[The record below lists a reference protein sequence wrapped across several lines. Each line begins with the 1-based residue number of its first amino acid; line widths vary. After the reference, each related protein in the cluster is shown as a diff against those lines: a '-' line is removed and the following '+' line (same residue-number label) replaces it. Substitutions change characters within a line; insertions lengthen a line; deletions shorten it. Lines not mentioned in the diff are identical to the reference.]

1 MDANDDQNNAVQ
13 TEAAFENPFRIE
25 DLAIFDDAA
34 LRRLFD
40 ADASRVK
47 LQDLAWSLHGAS
59 ASLIRQIRKNLGWF
73 RRSYFTQELHHAVP
87 SDEVKAA
94 RRRVLDALFWELTYW
109 KMPGLYEE
117 LTEGENLHPGIFQQ
131 LEPYLRDKIVL
142 DIGAGSGRAT
152 FECLRHGARL
162 VYAIEPSPGLLRI
175 LERKLSQ
182 QPVAERVVVRQGDFS
197 HIPLEDG
204 SVDIALS
211 CSAFTAQSE
220 QGGEVGLAE
229 MRRVTKPG
237 GRVALIWPRREDY
250 DWLAAHGFSYVAFPV
265 HHEMFVHFRSLHSAI
280 RCARL
285 FYGRNKAVVRYIL
298 KRRRPAIPFSVL
310 GLNPPSNYCWLI
322 VE

>member
-1 MDANDDQNNAVQ
+1 MDAIDDQNNAVRSE
-13 TEAAFENPFRIE
+13 TAFANPFRIE
-25 DLAIFDDAA
+25 DLVVFDDAA
-34 LRRLFD
+34 LCRLFD
-40 ADASRVK
+40 ADVSSVK
-47 LQDLAWSLHGAS
+47 LRDLAWSLHGAS
-59 ASLIRQIRKNLGWF
+59 TSLIRQIRKNLGW
-73 RRSYFTQELHHAVP
+73 RHRAYFTQELHHAVTA
-87 SDEVKAA
+87 EAVKAA

-117 LTEGENLHPGIFQQ
+117 LTEGEKLHPGIFRQ

-152 FECLRHGARL
+152 FECLRYGARL

-175 LERKLSQ
+175 LDRKLSQ
-182 QPVAERVVVRQGDFS
+182 QPVANRVVVRQGDFS

-211 CSAFTAQSE
+211 CSAFTAEAE

-250 DWLAAHGFSYVAFPV
+250 DWLVAHGFSYVALPMYRD
-265 HHEMFVHFRSLHSAI
+265 MFVQFRSLHSAI

-298 KRRRPAIPFSVL
+298 KRRRPAVPFSVL
-310 GLNPPSNYCWLI
+310 GVNPPSDYCWLI